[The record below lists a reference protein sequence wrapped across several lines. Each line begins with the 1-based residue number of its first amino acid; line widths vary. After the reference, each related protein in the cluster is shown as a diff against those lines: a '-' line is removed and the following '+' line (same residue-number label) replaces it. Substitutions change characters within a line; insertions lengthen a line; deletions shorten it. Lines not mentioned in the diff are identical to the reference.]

1 MVAPL
6 AAAIHLGYFPPR
18 VESDDEF
25 RFLRRQF
32 LPFVQGLKATAG
44 GILFPVGQGSKGEE
58 VYILATGKKPDLLLK
73 TLGQMLPL
81 FGEDPLNY
89 RFINCQAYLSLE
101 KNGKAQKDPGRWGWY
116 NRIGQLVGQ
125 VQRGL
130 L

>member
-1 MVAPL
+1 M

-18 VESDDEF
+18 VESEEEF

-32 LPFVQGLKATAG
+32 LPFGQGLQTVAR
-44 GILFPVGQGSKGEE
+44 GILLPMGQGRTGEE

-73 TLGQMLPL
+73 TLRHILPL
-81 FGEDPLNY
+81 FGEDPSNY
-89 RFINCQAYLSLE
+89 RFINCQAYLYRME
-101 KNGKAQKDPGRWGWY
+101 GGKARAVSGGCNWY
-116 NRIGQLVGQ
+116 NRIGEMVQH

>member
-1 MVAPL
+1 M

-18 VESDDEF
+18 VETEEEF

-32 LPFVQGLKATAG
+32 LPFGQALKGAARG
-44 GILFPVGQGSKGEE
+44 VLLPMGQGGGGEE

-73 TLGQMLPL
+73 TLAQMLPL
-81 FGEDPLNY
+81 LGEDPSNY
-89 RFINCQAYLSLE
+89 RFINCQTYFNRE
-101 KNGKAQKDPGRWGWY
+101 KSGKDQGGAGHCGWY
-116 NRIGQLVGQ
+116 NRIGQMVGQ